1 MKERHVPI
9 TEISDNLSAI
19 LSDNTLPAL
28 PDTLGGTGKTNPSSL
43 RQMRHFTE
51 AARKAILA
59 EIQEGR
65 LTMTQATIEYAVS
78 SATLY
83 RWRYRYE
90 QIQPKKI
97 QLMDI
102 KDLVVERQAYEKRIA
117 ELENIIGK
125 QTVKIDYLE
134 KALSFAV
141 GEEECQKKK
150 LDNKPSTGL

>member
-1 MKERHVPI
+1 MKEIHVAT

-19 LSDNTLPAL
+19 LSDKTLPAL
-28 PDTLGGTGKTNPSSL
+28 LDTVGGTGKSNPSSL
-43 RQMRHFTE
+43 RPMRHFTE

-59 EIQEGR
+59 EIREGR

-90 QIQPKKI
+90 QIQPQKI

-102 KDLVVERQAYEKRIA
+102 KDLVIERQGYEKRIA

-150 LDNKPSTGL
+150 QTANP